1 MVDMKK
7 VMFDDALGL
16 TQAVLEGRK
25 TQTRREIKCPR
36 TRYGIGAV
44 GIGVH
49 KSFTGLCEVVALDCE
64 GRGIGTI
71 APTYKIGEV
80 VAIAQPYKDIAP
92 YKGHN
97 GYSNHRDLAAGWNNK
112 MFVKAYRMPH
122 YIRITGIRVEFLQDI
137 SVEDCYAEGI
147 IYHGTRTDGLN
158 FTFDNSNFFATAKDA
173 YQALINKLDKK
184 MWERN
189 PYVFVYVFELVD

>member
-1 MVDMKK
+1 MQKI
-7 VMFDDALGL
+7 MFNDALGL

-36 TRYGIGAV
+36 TQHGIDVAGFEER
-44 GIGVH
+44 
-49 KSFTGLCEVVALDCE
+49 KSSKGFREVVALDCE
-64 GRGIGTI
+64 GRDVGTI
-71 APTYKIGEV
+71 IPTYKIGEV
-80 VAIAQPYKDIAP
+80 VAIAQSYEDIAP

-97 GYSNHRDLAAGWNNK
+97 EYSNHRDLAAGWNNK

-122 YIRITGIRVEFLQDI
+122 HIRITGIGVEHLQDI

-147 IYHGTRTDGLN
+147 SYHGTRTDGLN
-158 FTFDNSNFFATAKDA
+158 FTYDNSNFFATAKEA

-184 MWERN
+184 MWVAN
-189 PYVFVYVFELVD
+189 PYVFVYEFDLVE